1 VKGVDILIR
10 AAKKV
15 CLEFPHAVFVVVGG
29 VLELQHLNELQQ
41 LIQTLGLTNNI
52 RFLGPS
58 EDVLSLLKISDVY
71 CLASRSEGF
80 SNALLE
86 AMACGIPCVATRV
99 GGNAE
104 AVADNQSGFLVESED
119 SDTLADKIKILLRNP
134 ALARQMGD
142 EGRRI
147 VEEKFT
153 IPGMISQLVRVYDQ
167 VQ

>member
-1 VKGVDILIR
+1 MDILIR

-15 CLEFPHAVFVVVGG
+15 CQEFPRAVFVIVGG
-29 VLELQHLNELQQ
+29 VLEPQHLEELQN
-41 LIQTLGLTNNI
+41 LMESLGLTNNI
-52 RFLGPS
+52 RFVGPS

-86 AMACGIPCVATRV
+86 AMACGLPCVATRV
-99 GGNAE
+99 GGNPE

-119 SDTLADKIKILLRNP
+119 PDTLADRIKTLLANP

-153 IPGMISQLVRVYDQ
+153 VPAMISRLVRVYDQ